1 MPKIESMYAFVVE
14 DIAPDDEGLIAQA
27 VGSMWMPLVGADMK
41 RIDSLRPV
49 AAAIGKRIGKK
60 IKLVKFTN
68 RQEVEVI

>member
-14 DIAPDDEGLIAQA
+14 DTAPDDEGLIAQT
-27 VGSMWMPLVGADMK
+27 VGSMWMPMVGADMK

>member
-14 DIAPDDEGLIAQA
+14 DTAPDDEGLIAQT
-27 VGSMWMPLVGADMK
+27 VGSMWMPMVGADMK

-49 AAAIGKRIGKK
+49 AAAIGKQLHKR